1 MTFLLAFLVHRH
13 DCARRRSSAPSRQ
26 RRDQPPARRVR
37 SAAAQD
43 PASLRIA
50 AEYRQ
55 LVIESG
61 RYDRSIKLF
70 ERLAKDPRGGANRY
84 LNLALANV
92 DKVPVSGS
100 VRRALLGRD
109 ALDAL
114 TRAIAIEPT
123 DLAYLI
129 RGLVNLY
136 YDQFVFHRTDKGVA
150 DLETARALAAAHP
163 AGAVRAADSGRA
175 RRRLLA
181 AEPPRQGARRCG
193 AKARRRFPT
202 CTVSASGSRRATS
215 RFPTSSSTR
224 SMPASASTPRCANC
238 FPISPRRVR
247 RCHDARPAGLHH
259 RHPDLQRAGPH
270 RRRCSSGS
278 STPAIAMAWR
288 SRSSSSTTTRPT
300 GPARSPTSGR
310 APARARDSS
319 RGQARARHRRP
330 RRICHRAERRSSA

>member
-1 MTFLLAFLVHRH
+1 MGAPASTALASGASIMRRDADSVRCRWRSVARAVCVVATFLLVFCGNAVASVDPHRL
-13 DCARRRSSAPSRQ
+13 DDLETRL
-26 RRDQPPARRVR
+26 
-37 SAAAQD
+37 AQD
-43 PASLRIA
+43 PGNLRIA

-55 LVIESG
+55 LVIECG

-150 DLETARALAAAHP
+150 DLETARRLAGAHP
-163 AGAVRAADSGRA
+163 GV
-175 RRRLLA
+175 LY
-181 AEPPRQGARRCG
+181 
-193 AKARRRFPT
+193 
-202 CTVSASGSRRATS
+202 
-215 RFPTSSSTR
+215 
-224 SMPASASTPRCANC
+224 
-238 FPISPRRVR
+238 
-247 RCHDARPAGLHH
+247 
-259 RHPDLQRAGPH
+259 
-270 RRRCSSGS
+270 
-278 STPAIAMAWR
+278 
-288 SRSSSSTTTRPT
+288 
-300 GPARSPTSGR
+300 
-310 APARARDSS
+310 
-319 RGQARARHRRP
+319 
-330 RRICHRAERRSSA
+330 